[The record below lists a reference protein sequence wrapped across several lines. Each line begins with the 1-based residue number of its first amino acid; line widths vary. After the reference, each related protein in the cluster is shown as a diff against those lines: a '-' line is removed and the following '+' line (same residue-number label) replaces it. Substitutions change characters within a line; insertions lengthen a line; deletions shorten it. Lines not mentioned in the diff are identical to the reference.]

1 MTKEDSVVG
10 EYFTSKEFDCR
21 CEQEYC
27 PARQLIPHSNLIRCL
42 DQLRAVLGRPVVI
55 TSGIRCP
62 EWNFRQG
69 GKPDSAHLSGMA
81 ADLSCSGSD
90 RRWQMLKVILEQD
103 LFVRV
108 GVGDMFIHVDVDP
121 DKPQRVAWVY

>member
-1 MTKEDSVVG
+1 MTEEESVVG
-10 EYFTSKEFDCR
+10 EYFTIKEFDCR

-27 PARQLIPHSNLIRCL
+27 PARPIVPHADLIRRL

-62 EWNFRQG
+62 EWNFRKG
-69 GKPDSAHLSGMA
+69 GKPDSTHLTGMA
-81 ADLSCSGSD
+81 ADLSCPDSSQ
-90 RRWQMLKVILEQD
+90 RWRMLKAAMDMD

-108 GVGDMFIHVDVDP
+108 GVGDTFIHVDVDP
-121 DKPQRVAWVY
+121 DKPQRVAGVY